1 MAHTRG
7 PLAVRTGVVT
17 ACLLLVAACGG
28 AQEVGGADPSDDVA
42 VAATPSADVDDR
54 SAPTDAAVEVE
65 DDDRP
70 VERSLRPTIDAAIRD
85 LATRAGVDPDEVTV
99 VLAQRVTWSDET
111 LGCPLRGDDRLGGPR
126 QGIRVH
132 LEADERVYRYHT
144 GGTRDEPFLC
154 DPRAAKSEELDD
166 RIEP

>member
-1 MAHTRG
+1 
-7 PLAVRTGVVT
+7 
-17 ACLLLVAACGG
+17 
-28 AQEVGGADPSDDVA
+28 
-42 VAATPSADVDDR
+42 
-54 SAPTDAAVEVE
+54 
-65 DDDRP
+65 
-70 VERSLRPTIDAAIRD
+70 
-85 LATRAGVDPDEVTV
+85 
-99 VLAQRVTWSDET
+99 VTWSDET